1 MKNNGNP
8 FKAEGQTAGV
18 YPNYDYTSGRVVVGF
33 TFTLPYW
40 MGRYHG
46 IITE

>member
-8 FKAEGQTAGV
+8 FEAEHQASGV
-18 YPNYDYTSGRVVVGF
+18 YPNYDYTSGSFVVGF

-46 IITE
+46 IIKE